1 MGNKYYESMMGQ
13 PQQQQPRPTQQMQG
27 NGFMSTIERFN
38 KFRQTLTGDPKEQV
52 MNLVSS
58 GQVTKEQYDQAVQ
71 MANMFRGIF

>member
-13 PQQQQPRPTQQMQG
+13 RQQQQQPAQQMQG
-27 NGFMSTIERFN
+27 NGLMNTIERFN

>member
-1 MGNKYYESMMGQ
+1 MGNKYYESMMGR
-13 PQQQQPRPTQQMQG
+13 QQQQPTQQQQMQG
-27 NGFMSTIERFN
+27 NGFMSAIEKLNRF
-38 KFRQTLTGDPKEQV
+38 KQTLTGDPKEQV